1 MFHFYISYHAF
12 VFFVFEYEHWIY
24 IFFSCG
30 ANNQFGGTPT
40 VKGLYQED
48 PPPSYPEFQEYILE
62 ESTNDDLSSYYK
74 DRVVAFTLDY
84 DNVTK
89 KPRPV
94 LWYSSQVN
102 INIHSPN
109 NSGTVNSPL
118 IKTSFKVNRRDT
130 KATTYVPLI
139 E

>member
-1 MFHFYISYHAF
+1 M
-12 VFFVFEYEHWIY
+12 
-24 IFFSCG
+24 
-30 ANNQFGGTPT
+30 
-40 VKGLYQED
+40 KGLYQED
-48 PPPSYPEFQEYILE
+48 PPSYPEFQEYILE

-102 INIHSPN
+102 INIYSPN
-109 NSGTVNSPL
+109 NSGAVNFPL

-130 KATTYVPLI
+130 RAMTYVPLI

>member
-1 MFHFYISYHAF
+1 MCLIFISRIMPL
-12 VFFVFEYEHWIY
+12 FFCVWIWTPNLH

-30 ANNQFGGTPT
+30 ANDQFGGTPT

-48 PPPSYPEFQEYILE
+48 PPSYPEFQEYILE